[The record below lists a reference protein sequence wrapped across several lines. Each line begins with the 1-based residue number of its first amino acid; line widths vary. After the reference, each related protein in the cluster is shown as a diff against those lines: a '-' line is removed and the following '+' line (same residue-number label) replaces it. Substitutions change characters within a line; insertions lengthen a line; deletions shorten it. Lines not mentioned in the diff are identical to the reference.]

1 VSRFFAG
8 PLPRKFG
15 HRGASGTLPEN
26 TIPSFEAALE
36 LGADALEL
44 DVHRSADG
52 EIVVIHDE
60 TLERT
65 TDGAGPVHERTL
77 EELRAFDAGYR
88 FSPDG
93 GRSFPYRG
101 RGFGIPTLREVLE
114 RFLSTPVIVEIKQVE
129 PPLEEDLARLLQ
141 EISAEDRT
149 LVFSLSQAPLDR
161 VRRIRPEQPT
171 GFGPDEVAEFLRRL
185 ASRTLDEFVSEAV
198 AFAVPVQWRGT
209 QIVGADFVRAAHGAG
224 REVYVWTVNEEREMN
239 ALLDLGVDG
248 LITNYPERLNR
259 VVGER
264 EAGGSP
270 PT

>member
-1 VSRFFAG
+1 MSRFFAG

-15 HRGASGTLPEN
+15 HRGARGTVPEN
-26 TIPSFEAALE
+26 TMSAFEAALE
-36 LGADALEL
+36 LGADGLEL

-60 TLERT
+60 TLDRT
-65 TDGAGPVHERTL
+65 TDGTGPVSERTF
-77 EELRAFDAGYR
+77 EELRALDAGHR

-93 GRSFPYRG
+93 GRTFPFRG
-101 RGFGIPTLREVLE
+101 DALSIPSLREVLE
-114 RFLSTPVIVEIKQVE
+114 AFPDTPLILEIKQVE

-141 EISAEDRT
+141 ETGAEERV
-149 LVFSLSQAPLDR
+149 LVFSLSQVPIDR
-161 VRRIRPEQPT
+161 YRRLRPEQPT

-185 ASRTLDEFVSEAV
+185 GSGTLDEFASEAV

-209 QIVGADFVRAAHGAG
+209 QIVGPGFVDAAHRAG
-224 REVYVWTVNEEREMN
+224 REVYVWTVNDVREMN

-248 LITNYPERLNR
+248 LISDYPERLNR

-264 EAGGSP
+264 ES
-270 PT
+270 TTT